1 MTTTPLPPPTVGASP
16 TGSAPGSQP
25 PHLYDDH
32 DATAQTVLFDSR
44 EQATAVVD
52 SATIPSPSPSP
63 SGKAVSTLSQ
73 IARKVADREIKRAIV
88 ELLDVGLSKVVLKA
102 WQGHDALLASA
113 RRTDGGGGR
122 EVVVLQDHTITSTH
136 TPRIALTV
144 DGIDLG
150 TLTIS
155 IVLTL
160 RLIGITAIV
169 ERGELVAVETGAI
182 AATGK
187 LSVESVPLTSRSKQ
201 FDAVAVLKLDHPV
214 RLAQTK
220 ATALPPPSPPTV
232 LRQLL

>member
-16 TGSAPGSQP
+16 TGSASGSQP
-25 PHLYDDH
+25 PHRYDDH

-52 SATIPSPSPSP
+52 SATIPSPSPS
-63 SGKAVSTLSQ
+63 GKAASTLSQ

-113 RRTDGGGGR
+113 RRTNEGGGR

-160 RLIGITAIV
+160 RLIGVTAIV

-187 LSVESVPLTSRSKQ
+187 LSVEGVPITSRSKQ
-201 FDAVAVLKLDHPV
+201 LDAVAVLKLDHPV

-232 LRQLL
+232 L